1 MRSERLPT
9 KAGGID
15 QTGKQEI
22 APPRCAHDSEVR
34 DIRVYGNCGEMRGEA
49 AWRSSLP
56 TEEGECEIIH
66 R

>member
-1 MRSERLPT
+1 MPND
-9 KAGGID
+9 AG
-15 QTGKQEI
+15 EI
-22 APPRCAHDSEVR
+22 TSPRRVHDTEIR
-34 DIRVYGNCGEMRGEA
+34 DFREYGNCGEMRGEA